1 MHFFTISP
9 TLSTAARR
17 RRGFDYPER
26 MVRRDPNVTL
36 GIRNARFARPAV
48 LVALGV
54 VLAGAFAWAATW
66 RASPAPAPEA
76 RWRNGVIVAIRHC
89 EDPAGE
95 AAYLRCASLHCAR
108 RVSQLLTNAKQARL
122 RIVSQTFASGGI
134 RVTGAIDQYL
144 RARTLPTG
152 FVCDM
157 RHMYDA
163 QPQWVFGRR
172 DVKEAEFRAGRARGA
187 MRELQNADLFTPRP
201 NDGRGAE

>member
-1 MHFFTISP
+1 MNRFGFLSDRSLLAKP
-9 TLSTAARR
+9 GKALVGGVTLVVAAA
-17 RRGFDYPER
+17 GLAVWSGAWPER
-26 MVRRDPNVTL
+26 D
-36 GIRNARFARPAV
+36 
-48 LVALGV
+48 
-54 VLAGAFAWAATW
+54 
-66 RASPAPAPEA
+66 APAPEA

-89 EDPAGE
+89 ENPTGE

-108 RVSQLLTNAKQARL
+108 RVSQLLTNAKQASL
-122 RIVSQTFASGGI
+122 RIVSQTFAADGI

-172 DVKEAEFRAGRARGA
+172 HVEEAEFHADRARGA

-201 NDGRGAE
+201 HDGRGAE